1 MKSHDRFFTL
11 FPRTYPVSAAA
22 GRELLLGGSP
32 GGGGGGGGGRGHRL
46 LGRQPG
52 RGVGSHVVGDVAR
65 HVDPGAGGRVGRV
78 HLRDIDRFIQ
88 GYGVTYQSLIFIY

>member
-1 MKSHDRFFTL
+1 M
-11 FPRTYPVSAAA
+11 SAAA

-32 GGGGGGGGGRGHRL
+32 GGGGGRGHRL

-78 HLRDIDRFIQ
+78 HLQDIDRFRVKVLPIKA
-88 GYGVTYQSLIFIY
+88 